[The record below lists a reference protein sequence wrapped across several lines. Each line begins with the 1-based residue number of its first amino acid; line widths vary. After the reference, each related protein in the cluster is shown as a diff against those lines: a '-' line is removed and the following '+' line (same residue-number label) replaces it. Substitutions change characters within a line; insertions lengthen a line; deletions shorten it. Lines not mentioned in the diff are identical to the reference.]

1 MTKRMKADFSVCTLS
16 FLFYSSRKGGSD
28 SKESTPNVGDLGSIP
43 GWGRS
48 PGGGHGYPLQCSC
61 QENPTDRGAWR
72 ATVHGVAKSQT
83 RLSNE
88 AHCCADNR
96 VSSPGSPAS
105 GETVLRAS
113 LSRGEHRHTHV
124 GGGRTNGGRAGTA
137 AAGFTYKGALK
148 FSGWKARTFPFPER

>member
-1 MTKRMKADFSVCTLS
+1 MIDKITILWITRSIRVPACPLLKGHTCTCAQGRVGQVAVAKNLPASAADTC
-16 FLFYSSRKGGSD
+16 
-28 SKESTPNVGDLGSIP
+28 SIP
-43 GWGRS
+43 RPGGS

-124 GGGRTNGGRAGTA
+124 DGGRTNGGRAGTA
-137 AAGFTYKGALK
+137 AA
-148 FSGWKARTFPFPER
+148 